1 MFAPGLG
8 GNHIANLL
16 STSNEFLNRFSSHDY
31 NTSEPNAH
39 FFNITNIE
47 LEDIS
52 DNIDILSTQNNIL
65 CGHWASY
72 YWLMQSDLSKH
83 FNNRQILIIEPP
95 SYGTM
100 AYERLIKHVT
110 AYTNH
115 YFYEEMKLLYTIET
129 MQKMFDDDDFFVLN
143 ADVIFQNSINTF
155 IEKAEEEFCIKLNST
170 LCKTIHDKWFVNRLK
185 ETNVKTN

>member
-95 SYGTM
+95 KFDSV
-100 AYERLIKHVT
+100 AHQRLT
-110 AYTNH
+110 QYTNAYSDE
-115 YFYEEMKLLYTIET
+115 YFYKEMKLLYTIDI
-129 MQKMFDDDDFFVLN
+129 MSKVFADDAFFVLN
-143 ADVIFQNSINTF
+143 ADLIFQYEINMF
-155 IEKAEEEFCIKLNST
+155 IENAEKEFCIKLNHS
-170 LCKTIHDKWFVNRLK
+170 LCEQIHKQWFGNIIK
-185 ETNVKTN
+185 EV